1 MKKILLA
8 LIVTSFASVAMSADL
23 PKKPESKVKTTV
35 TKKAAPAPAPVKEL
49 GKKPTPKKKLADTK

>member
-23 PKKPESKVKTTV
+23 PKKPAPKAKVE
-35 TKKAAPAPAPVKEL
+35 KKVEAPKDL
-49 GKKPTPKKKLADTK
+49 GKKPTPKKLTK